1 MSSSQELGL
10 SISQTSLR
18 ELIQYFG
25 VDDRK
30 LEAAERLFGEIA
42 ERAELFLIAL
52 APFLEPF
59 AASMNSL
66 AEEPEAP
73 GYERFFIEWLGY
85 HPLVARLMT
94 RCGRRSNSRLSG
106 AALKT
111 GTNFA
116 ANSWRP
122 ECGAMDPVNA
132 ASRRRRWP
140 KASVYRD
147 RSPAKIGRRDRWR
160 CSIACSPTQNIQRS
174 GRQARRISADSHRR
188 QQRVRCIAWVIFWRT
203 K

>member
-1 MSSSQELGL
+1 MSSSRELGL

-94 RCGRRSNSRLSG
+94 RQMHRLGHLLANEINEGRRVRAIVDEIAKAKNSS
-106 AALKT
+106 AL
-111 GTNFA
+111 
-116 ANSWRP
+116 
-122 ECGAMDPVNA
+122 VI
-132 ASRRRRWP
+132 SRRAGKLRRMQLGGG
-140 KASVYRD
+140 ANRN
-147 RSPAKIGRRDRWR
+147 RSRHPEGPILFGID
-160 CSIACSPTQNIQRS
+160 
-174 GRQARRISADSHRR
+174 
-188 QQRVRCIAWVIFWRT
+188 
-203 K
+203 